1 MSFVSLILAA
11 ALLCLTVTSCGNTGA
26 SASESG
32 SDTESDVADT
42 SAVKDVEVDE
52 EEHNYRFVSQ
62 DGDSYTYRDDVT
74 GETATVTITC
84 TSGTAGAFTVTE
96 NTIAFSGFD
105 ADSVYT
111 LSGSFY
117 GNITLSG
124 NEDYKTELVLSG
136 LSLTSYTEAPITLI
150 GADKVTVSAKKN
162 TENYIYDMRDAVDES
177 GISAAVYADCDLDI
191 EGKGALYIVSQNN
204 NGIHTKDD
212 LSVKNL
218 SLQVTCEDNAL
229 KGNDSVTVKSGTVVL
244 VARTGDGI
252 KTKNSDLSSKGKQ
265 RGDVVLSGGDITVYA
280 ACDGIDAAHDV
291 TVDES
296 NAALTLSVYTDKYS
310 PYSEEVSTTAESVIY
325 IRFTSDIYHY
335 SLKYTNDAGDAVWYH
350 SSDCKTVGSY
360 RYYPIEKPDGYGYL
374 QLFVSDGQTAGQEET
389 YTAASE
395 RLSVNTSCDTI
406 ALSVRSGALRFGWT
420 NYTKQSAGGMGGPGG
435 MGGMSEG
442 NADKGD
448 YSTKGI
454 KAGNAVTIGAGTVTV
469 KSYDDCLHA
478 DNGTALENGETPLG
492 NVTITGGTLTLYSND
507 DGIHADGKAT
517 VSGGSVNIT
526 GSYEGIEGETVEI
539 SGGDVA
545 VISSDD
551 GLNGT
556 GTSGESMVI
565 SGGTLYVLAGGD
577 GVDSNSRSSYDGIL
591 FSGGRSVIISTGNAD
606 SSIDTEAGY
615 RYAGGLVCA
624 VGRSGGMSRESTM
637 CGNFSEIG
645 KTASVS
651 LTAGSYLV
659 VSDVV
664 TLKSPVSMNGFV
676 VLLGN
681 TTAGVS
687 VKTSVTAVCDENGV
701 VWNCPERRRNLK
713 TISSIKKGYTDICP
727 YILFLRRRS

>member
-1 MSFVSLILAA
+1 MKKVLKSRFLSFVSLILAV
-11 ALLCLTVTSCGNTGA
+11 ALLCLTVTSCGNTDA
-26 SASESG
+26 ATSDSG
-32 SDTESDVADT
+32 SDTESDAADT
-42 SAVKDVEVDE
+42 SAVKDVEIDE

-96 NTIAFSGFD
+96 NTIVFSGFD

-150 GADKVTVSAKKN
+150 GADKVTISAKKN

-350 SSDCKTVGSY
+350 SSDCKTVGNY

-374 QLFVSDGQTAGQEET
+374 QLFVYADGQTAGQEET

-420 NYTKQSAGGMGGPGG
+420 NYTKQSAGGMSGP
-435 MGGMSEG
+435 GGMSEG
-442 NADKGD
+442 NTDKGD

-492 NVTITGGTLTLYSND
+492 NVTITGGTLTLYSNA

-545 VISSDD
+545 VISFDD

-556 GTSGESMVI
+556 STSGESIVI

-615 RYAGGLVCA
+615 RYTGGLVCA

-659 VSDVV
+659 VSDVI

-687 VKTSVTAVCDENGV
+687 VKTSVTAVCDGNGV
-701 VWNCPERRRNLK
+701 AWN
-713 TISSIKKGYTDICP
+713 
-727 YILFLRRRS
+727 